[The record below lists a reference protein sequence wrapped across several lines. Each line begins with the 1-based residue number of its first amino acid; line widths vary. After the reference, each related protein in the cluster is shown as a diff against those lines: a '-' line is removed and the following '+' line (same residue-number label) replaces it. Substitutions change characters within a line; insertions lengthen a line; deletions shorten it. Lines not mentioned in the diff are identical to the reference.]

1 MISTTHRR
9 PPRLETVRRR
19 LDRWRRRRP
28 HARAPLPPRLWAAAV
43 ALVPGHG
50 LYATARALGIS
61 YGTLKQHVDRE
72 GRHAP
77 EPTAARFVEL
87 PVPPV
92 REAYVVE
99 IEGVRATVR
108 VRLPGLALSE
118 LAEFTR
124 LIAGATS

>member
-1 MISTTHRR
+1 MISTARRR

-28 HARAPLPPRLWAAAV
+28 HARAPLPPQLWAAAV
-43 ALVPGHG
+43 TLVPEHG
-50 LYATARALGIS
+50 VYATARALGIS
-61 YGTLKQHVDRE
+61 YGALKQHVDRE
-72 GRHAP
+72 GRHAY
-77 EPTAARFVEL
+77 EPTAAGFLEL
-87 PVPPV
+87 PAPPV

-99 IEGVRATVR
+99 IESGRVTVR